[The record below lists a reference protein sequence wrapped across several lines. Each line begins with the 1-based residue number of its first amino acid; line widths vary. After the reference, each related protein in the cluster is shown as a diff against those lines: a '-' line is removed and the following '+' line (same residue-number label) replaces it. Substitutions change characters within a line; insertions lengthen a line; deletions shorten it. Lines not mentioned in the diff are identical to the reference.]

1 MLKYSDLNSNEKA
14 SKWVSE
20 HLPYFKLVGT
30 PHYEE
35 NLDKFGGKL
44 VVDISNNKRPV
55 KMVMLDKVSK
65 ISIRQNVIPIQF
77 NNAVN
82 RIDDYSL
89 PSDKGIVYVPYT
101 TIKEWVFYNQD
112 TFVSYGDIKSYY
124 LAAGVIEVNFN
135 KAAKSKLDSKF
146 LKTCNKFEAYYIKLT
161 VPVQKLG
168 TFKIDTPGMRY
179 STLRIRDDATKIAKI
194 DINSKGIIIV
204 NEANETESIPYKKL
218 STDSKV
224 EVFNLLRQYI
234 ATAKIR
240 GIDNLKIDIIDE
252 NGDTY
257 VDNTF
262 DPSKIIDEI
271 IFK

>member
-35 NLDKFGGKL
+35 DIDKFGGKL

-55 KMVMLDKVSK
+55 KMVMIDKVSK
-65 ISIRQNVIPIQF
+65 IPIKQNVIPIQF

-101 TIKEWVFYNQD
+101 TIGKWVFYNQD
-112 TFVSYGDIKSYY
+112 TFVSYGEKKLYY
-124 LAAGVIEVNFN
+124 MVANIIEVEFSTEANN
-135 KAAKSKLDSKF
+135 KLDSKF
-146 LKTCNKFEAYYIKLT
+146 LKIVNKFESYYIKLT

-168 TFKIDTPGMRY
+168 TFKIDTTGMCY
-179 STLRIRDDATKIAKI
+179 NTLKIRDDSAKIAKVTV
-194 DINSKGIIIV
+194 NSKGITIV
-204 NEANETESIPYKKL
+204 NEANEIESIPYKKL
-218 STDSKV
+218 STDSKI

-234 ATAKIR
+234 AMTKTV
-240 GIDNLKIDIIDE
+240 GVDNLKIDITDE

-262 DPSKIIDEI
+262 DPSDIIDEI

>member
-1 MLKYSDLNSNEKA
+1 MIKYNDLNSNEKA
-14 SKWVSE
+14 SKWINE

-30 PHYEE
+30 PRHEE
-35 NLDKFGGKL
+35 DLDKFSGKL
-44 VVDISNNKRPV
+44 VVDISHTSRPV
-55 KMVMLDKVSK
+55 KMVMLDKVNK

-77 NNAVN
+77 NNAVI
-82 RIDDYSL
+82 RIVDYSL

-124 LAAGVIEVNFN
+124 LAAGVIEVHFD

-161 VPVQKLG
+161 VPVQKIG
-168 TFKIDTPGMRY
+168 TFKMDTPGMRY
-179 STLRIRDDATKIAKI
+179 STLRIRDDTTKIANVT
-194 DINSKGIIIV
+194 INSKGITIV
-204 NEANETESIPYKKL
+204 NEVNETESIPYKKL
-218 STDSKV
+218 SIDSKT

-240 GIDNLKIDIIDE
+240 GVDNLKIDIIDE

-262 DPSKIIDEI
+262 DPSNFMDEI